1 MHTLKNFP
9 KLPASVGGQSI
20 PDFLKFKVRGPVK
33 RQPVSDKFNFAIT
46 ASPHFGTQEGSTFD
60 EGRLWHP
67 IHSLEFSSAT
77 GSDGGLMSFR
87 GHYRARSTA
96 LAGKEASSKNG
107 IILDKGEFIKGISG
121 TADHYITSLTI
132 NTSKR
137 DVNVVNGS
145 GGKEFQFVVPDD
157 HQVVAF
163 HGTENGN
170 RVASLGVLHQRRL
183 ETISDT
189 SALSADDPAPV
200 ITASL
205 SSQWLDAT
213 TQSAWANNDMST
225 VENLKI
231 KASQDLLPIYTNIAN
246 NGDSAWT
253 EVEGDDGEIYYL
265 SWTNNGVIWSYTP
278 TASNSVT
285 KVAATD
291 TTKAGTTTNT
301 IISIGSY
308 STTSNFLGISLFNW
322 SNVPTTVISAGIALG
337 FAYLVRPI
345 IQTGVEMGLAAA
357 ADLLAEGL
365 AAAGMESAAV
375 LVPSSVATVG
385 GVVIAGVL
393 GIALALGCIA
403 LASVIFKQYFLI
415 INVYNFDI
423 VHQWTTVQHY
433 EDNSVVSNG
442 GWQDQTITHFIT
454 QGNKVSPPGFNPVTT
469 LDNNVTYLNVNFQ
482 NDSTFLQGLGEGIVL
497 NRDDAAAALAIKYV
511 VHRSS
516 DNEIGAEGIDGNGT
530 TYDLSGYY
538 NNSGWTDS
546 TSCQTTAGGMNVF
559 CYTPALGGA
568 SNETYTYEV
577 NLGLPPA
584 S

>member
-1 MHTLKNFP
+1 MNTLKNFP

-96 LAGKEASSKNG
+96 LAGKEASSKNVVN
-107 IILDKGEFIKGISG
+107 LDKGEFIKGISG

-157 HQVVAF
+157 HQTNAGAHITLVKNP
-163 HGTENGN
+163 TKLLSLDGN

-365 AAAGMESAAV
+365 TAAGMESAAV

-393 GIALALGCIA
+393 GIALPLGCIA

-415 INVYNFDI
+415 INVYNFDT

-442 GWQDQTITHFIT
+442 GWQTRLSLILLLKYI
-454 QGNKVSPPGFNPVTT
+454 
-469 LDNNVTYLNVNFQ
+469 L
-482 NDSTFLQGLGEGIVL
+482 GIVL

-516 DNEIGAEGIDGNGT
+516 DNEIGAEGIDRNGT